1 MRRRELVAGIGSVG
15 VLAGAGALLRYGPP
29 TFEDDEDSESSADEN
44 DLDDG
49 PIDVETIGARGSDA
63 GTLTV
68 PSDDVTVLMFFV
80 NACGNCQAQVSR
92 LTEARAQLREEHPDG
107 VTFLSVTYDS
117 REQISPDELRDWWTT
132 NGGDGFVSYDA
143 SDLMREYSAV
153 GYPVTIAVDADGEAH
168 WRDTGV
174 TATSSLVSAVE
185 SVLEAEQDDEDDEAE
200 SDDEA
205 EQDGTGAEDDSDDDE
220 GGTEDVDSSEDG
232 DSTDGRESET
242 GTETDADDGSESED
256 ETDGGNESD

>member
-1 MRRRELVAGIGSVG
+1 MS

-29 TFEDDEDSESSADEN
+29 TFEDDEDSEPTTDEN
-44 DLDDG
+44 ESDDG
-49 PIDVETIGARGSDA
+49 PIDVETIDARGSDA

-92 LTEARAQLREEHPDG
+92 LAEARAQLQDEYPDE

-153 GYPVTIAVDADGEAH
+153 GYPVTIVVDADGEAH

-174 TATSSLVSAVE
+174 TAASSLVSAVE
-185 SVLEAEQDDEDDEAE
+185 SVLEAESDGEDEQDD
-200 SDDEA
+200 
-205 EQDGTGAEDDSDDDE
+205 TGAEDDADDDE
-220 GGTEDVDSSEDG
+220 GGTEDGDSSEDD

-242 GTETDADDGSESED
+242 GTETDADDESESED

>member
-1 MRRRELVAGIGSVG
+1 MRRRELVAGIGSVS
-15 VLAGAGALLRYGPP
+15 VLAVAGALLRYGPP
-29 TFEDDEDSESSADEN
+29 TFEDDEDSESTADEN
-44 DLDDG
+44 DSDDG
-49 PIDVETIGARGSDA
+49 PIDVETIDARGSDA

-92 LTEARAQLREEHPDG
+92 LTEARAQLQEEYPDE

-153 GYPVTIAVDADGEAH
+153 GYPVTIVVDADGEAH

-174 TATSSLVSAVE
+174 TAASSLVSAVE
-185 SVLEAEQDDEDDEAE
+185 SVLEAESDDED
-200 SDDEA
+200 
-205 EQDGTGAEDDSDDDE
+205 EQDGTGAEDDTDDDE
-220 GGTEDVDSSEDG
+220 GGTEDGDSSEDG
-232 DSTDGRESET
+232 DSTDGQESET

>member
-15 VLAGAGALLRYGPP
+15 VLAGAGALLRYGAP
-29 TFEDDEDSESSADEN
+29 TFEDDEDSESMADEN
-44 DLDDG
+44 DSDDG
-49 PIDVETIGARGSDA
+49 PIDVETIDARGSDA

-92 LTEARAQLREEHPDG
+92 LTEARAQLQAEYPDE

-153 GYPVTIAVDADGEAH
+153 GYPVTIVVDADGEAH

-174 TATSSLVSAVE
+174 TAASSLVSAVE
-185 SVLEAEQDDEDDEAE
+185 SVLEAESDDEDDE
-200 SDDEA
+200 DEEG
-205 EQDGTGAEDDSDDDE
+205 EQDGTGAEEDADDDE
-220 GGTEDVDSSEDG
+220 GGPEDDDSSEDG

-242 GTETDADDGSESED
+242 GTETDADGSESED